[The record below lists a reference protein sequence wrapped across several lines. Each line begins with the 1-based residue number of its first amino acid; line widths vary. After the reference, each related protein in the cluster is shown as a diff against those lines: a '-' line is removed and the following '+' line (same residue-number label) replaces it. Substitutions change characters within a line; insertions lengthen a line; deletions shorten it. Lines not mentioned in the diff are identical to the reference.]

1 MKRSIKQSG
10 QAMTEFIIVFPVLF
24 ILIFAAFQF
33 TLLYHA
39 KITLNYATFL
49 AARSGA
55 VSNGHLGIMENA
67 LARGMAPLYTHCDD
81 AAEVMRARD
90 HVRAEIE
97 SGFAYIEIINP
108 PLAAFGSAVSP
119 GSTRDGTKP
128 LNVTIDGTAD
138 VVIPNDNLMFRPI
151 TPGAAGLSIQDR
163 NLLKIRAHY
172 CYPLYVPFID
182 RLLVKIMT
190 LPTNTD
196 KTDPDYC
203 PECLGTFQ
211 APSTF
216 ERGCLDNNRFP
227 INSQAIVRMQS
238 PAIQSAM
245 APAPGSNSSYPGPAA
260 AGTSI
265 TLVASACPAAT
276 P

>member
-90 HVRAEIE
+90 HVREEIAK
-97 SGFAYIEIINP
+97 GFAYIEIINP
-108 PLAAFGSAVSP
+108 PLAAFSSAFGP

-138 VVIPNDNLMFRPI
+138 VVIPNDNLMFRLI

-182 RLLVKIMT
+182 TLLVNIMT

-203 PECLGTFQ
+203 PECLGIFQ

-216 ERGCLDNNRFP
+216 ERGCLDNDRFP

-238 PAIQSAM
+238 PAIESAM
-245 APAPGSNSSYPGPAA
+245 TPATSSSYLGPAA
-260 AGTSI
+260 EGTSI

>member
-1 MKRSIKQSG
+1 
-10 QAMTEFIIVFPVLF
+10 MTEFIIVFPVLF

-81 AAEVMRARD
+81 AAEVIRARD
-90 HVRAEIE
+90 RVRAEIE
-97 SGFAYIEIINP
+97 NGFAFIEIINP
-108 PLAAFGSAVSP
+108 PLSAFTNSVGP

-128 LNVTIDGTAD
+128 LNVTIDSTAD
-138 VVIPNDNLMFRPI
+138 TVIPNDNLMFRP
-151 TPGAAGLSIQDR
+151 TTSDSSGLSIQDR
-163 NLLKIRAHY
+163 NILKIRAHY

-182 RLLVKIMT
+182 TLLVKIMT
-190 LPTNTD
+190 KTANTD
-196 KTDPDYC
+196 KTSADYC
-203 PECLGTFQ
+203 PECQGQFQ
-211 APSTF
+211 NTGTF
-216 ERGCLDNNRFP
+216 ERGCLDNDRFP

-238 PAIQSAM
+238 RAIESAM
-245 APAPGSNSSYPGPAA
+245 TPATSSSFPGPAA
-260 AGTSI
+260 AGTAI
-265 TLVASACPAAT
+265 PLLLATTVCPAAT

>member
-1 MKRSIKQSG
+1 
-10 QAMTEFIIVFPVLF
+10 MTEFIIVFPVLF

-81 AAEVMRARD
+81 AAEVKRARD
-90 HVRAEIE
+90 RVRDEIAK
-97 SGFAYIEIINP
+97 GFAYIEIINP
-108 PLAAFGSAVSP
+108 PLTAFGSAVGP

-128 LNVTIDGTAD
+128 LNVKIDGIDD

-151 TPGAAGLSIQDR
+151 SSGSLGQSIQDA
-163 NLLKIRAHY
+163 NILKIRAHY

-182 RLLVKIMT
+182 TLLVNIMT

-211 APSTF
+211 AASTF

-245 APAPGSNSSYPGPAA
+245 APAPGPNSSYPGPAA
-260 AGTSI
+260 DGTTI
-265 TLVASACPAAT
+265 DPLLATTVCPAAT